1 MRYYIIAGEA
11 SGDMHASNLMHEL
24 NQLDSKAEY
33 RCWGGDLMEAEG
45 GTIVKHYRDLAF
57 MGFAEVLLNIRT
69 ITRNISFCKNDI
81 VNYMPDVLI
90 LVDYPGFN
98 LRIAAFAKEQGIK
111 VYYYISPQIWA
122 WKKSRVHQIKRN
134 IDKVFC
140 ILPFE
145 QDFYAKYDYHADFVG
160 HPLLDEL
167 RKHHAEALKE
177 SPEITNILARDSRP
191 IIALLPGSRKQEITK
206 MLPVMVSVTD
216 AFPQYQFVVAGVKWQ
231 PEELYRSLM
240 PKNPL
245 PIVWG
250 ATYALLQQSYA
261 ALVTSGTATL
271 ETALFNIPQVV
282 LYQANS
288 VSYLIAKQL
297 IKDISYISLPNLI
310 MDKLV
315 VTELIQ
321 HECNQ
326 QRVIEELMKIT
337 VNEASRSQ
345 MLEDYKKLVEILGNG
360 NASLKTAKIVYDSM
374 LNNK

>member
-1 MRYYIIAGEA
+1 MKYYIIAGEA

-24 NQLDSKAEY
+24 NQLDVDAEY

-45 GTIVKHYRDLAF
+45 GKIVKHYRDLAF
-57 MGFAEVLLNIRT
+57 MGFAEVILNLRT
-69 ITRNISFCKNDI
+69 ITRNISFCKHDI
-81 VNYMPDVLI
+81 VKYCPDVLI

-98 LRIAAFAKEQGIK
+98 LRIAAFAKAQGIK

-122 WKKSRVHQIKRN
+122 WKKSRIHQIKRN

-145 QDFYAKYDYHADFVG
+145 QDFYAKYDYHADYVG

-167 RKHHAEALKE
+167 RKYNTNTSVKSL
-177 SPEITNILARDSRP
+177 EINRIITRDSRP
-191 IIALLPGSRKQEITK
+191 IIALLPGSRKQEISK
-206 MLPVMVSVTD
+206 VLPVMVSITE
-216 AFPQYQFVVAGVKWQ
+216 AFPQFQFVIAGVKWQ

-240 PKNPL
+240 LKKPL

-250 ATYALLQQSYA
+250 ETYALLQQSYA

-271 ETALFNIPQVV
+271 ETALYNIPQVV
-282 LYQANS
+282 LYQANG
-288 VSYLIAKQL
+288 VSYVIAKQL
-297 IKDISYISLPNLI
+297 VNGISYISLPNLI
-310 MDKLV
+310 MDKPI

-321 HECNQ
+321 NDCNR
-326 QRVIEELMKIT
+326 QRVIDELEKIT
-337 VNEASRSQ
+337 IDKASRNQ
-345 MLEDYKKLVEILGNG
+345 MLDNYKQLGDILGNG
-360 NASLKTAKIVYDSM
+360 NASLKTAKIVYESL

>member
-1 MRYYIIAGEA
+1 MKYYIIAGEA

-24 NQLDSKAEY
+24 NQLDAQAEY
-33 RCWGGDLMEAEG
+33 RCWGGDLMQAEG
-45 GTIVKHYRDLAF
+45 GEVVKHYRDLAF
-57 MGFAEVLLNIRT
+57 MGFAEVAMNIRT
-69 ITRNISFCKNDI
+69 ITRNISFCKHDI
-81 VNYMPDVLI
+81 VAFNPDVVI

-98 LRIAAFAKEQGIK
+98 LRIASFAKAQGFK

-122 WKKSRVHQIKRN
+122 WKKSRVHKIKRT

-167 RKHHAEALKE
+167 RKHKAQIQDA
-177 SPEITNILARDSRP
+177 SSEINSLVAQDARP
-191 IIALLPGSRKQEITK
+191 IIALLPGSRKQEISK
-206 MLPVMVSVTD
+206 ILPVMVSVVD
-216 AFPQYQFVVAGVKWQ
+216 AFPQFQFVIAGVKWQ
-231 PEELYRSLM
+231 SEEFYRNAMNGKSI
-240 PKNPL
+240 

-250 ATYALLQQSYA
+250 QTYALLQQSFA

-288 VSYLIAKQL
+288 ISYIIAKQL
-297 IKDISYISLPNLI
+297 VKGISYISLPNLI

-321 HECNQ
+321 GDCNR
-326 QRVIEELMKIT
+326 QRVIEELEKIT
-337 VNEASRSQ
+337 TNADSRNL
-345 MLEDYKKLVEILGNG
+345 MLEGYQQLSEILGNG
-360 NASLKTAKIVYDSM
+360 NASLKTAKIVYESL

>member
-1 MRYYIIAGEA
+1 MKYYIIAGEA

-24 NQLDSKAEY
+24 NQLDVDAEY

-45 GTIVKHYRDLAF
+45 GEIVKHYRDLAF
-57 MGFAEVLLNIRT
+57 MGFAEVLMNIRT
-69 ITRNISFCKNDI
+69 ITRNISFCKKDI
-81 VNYMPDVLI
+81 VNYKPDVLI

-98 LRIAAFAKEQGIK
+98 LRIAAFAKAQGIK

-167 RKHHAEALKE
+167 RKHHAKALEK

-206 MLPVMVSVTD
+206 MLPVMVSVTE

-250 ATYALLQQSYA
+250 VTYALLQQSYA

-288 VSYLIAKQL
+288 VSYVIAKQL

-326 QRVIEELMKIT
+326 QRVIEELQKIT
-337 VNEASRSQ
+337 IDEVSRNQ
-345 MLEDYKKLVEILGNG
+345 MLDDYKKLVEILGNG

>member
-1 MRYYIIAGEA
+1 MKYYIIAGEA

-24 NQLDSKAEY
+24 NQLDANAEY

-45 GTIVKHYRDLAF
+45 GKIVKHYRDLAF
-57 MGFAEVLLNIRT
+57 MGFAEVILNLRT
-69 ITRNISFCKNDI
+69 ITRNISFCKHDI
-81 VNYMPDVLI
+81 VKYRPDVLI

-98 LRIAAFAKEQGIK
+98 LRIAAFAKAQGIK

-145 QDFYAKYDYHADFVG
+145 QAFYAKYDYHADFVG

-167 RKHHAEALKE
+167 RKHRTSTAT
-177 SPEITNILARDSRP
+177 SPEISRIVAHDPRP

-206 MLPVMVSVTD
+206 VLPVMASVTD
-216 AFPQYQFVVAGVKWQ
+216 AFPQFQFVIAGVKWQ

-250 ATYALLQQSYA
+250 ETYALLQQSYA

-271 ETALFNIPQVV
+271 ETALYNIPQVV

-288 VSYLIAKQL
+288 ISYVIAKQL
-297 IKDISYISLPNLI
+297 VKGISYISLPNLI

-321 HECNQ
+321 HDCNRL
-326 QRVIEELMKIT
+326 RVIEELQKIT
-337 VNEASRSQ
+337 TNDVSRNR
-345 MLEDYKKLVEILGNG
+345 MLDDYKQLVEILGNG
-360 NASLKTAKIVYDSM
+360 NASLKTAKIVYESL

>member
-1 MRYYIIAGEA
+1 MKYYIIAGEA

-24 NQLDSKAEY
+24 NQLDVDAEY
-33 RCWGGDLMEAEG
+33 RCWGGDLMEAAG
-45 GTIVKHYRDLAF
+45 GKIVKHYRDLAF
-57 MGFAEVLLNIRT
+57 MGFAEVILNIRT
-69 ITRNISFCKNDI
+69 ITRNISFCKHDI
-81 VNYMPDVLI
+81 VKYRPDVVI

-98 LRIAAFAKEQGIK
+98 LRIAAFAKAQGFK

-145 QDFYAKYDYHADFVG
+145 QDFYAKYNYHADFVG

-167 RKHHAEALKE
+167 RKHRTTTPTD
-177 SPEITNILARDSRP
+177 SQEISRILAHDSRP
-191 IIALLPGSRKQEITK
+191 IIALLPGSREQEITK
-206 MLPVMVSVTD
+206 LLPVMISTTD
-216 AFPQYQFVVAGVKWQ
+216 AFPQYQFVIAGVKWQ

-240 PKNPL
+240 LKNPL

-250 ATYALLQQSYA
+250 ETYVLLQQSYA

-271 ETALFNIPQVV
+271 ETALYNIPQVV

-288 VSYLIAKQL
+288 ISYVIAKQL

-310 MDKLV
+310 MDKPV

-321 HECNQ
+321 NDCNR
-326 QRVIEELMKIT
+326 QRVIEELEKIT
-337 VNEASRSQ
+337 INEVLRNQ
-345 MLEDYKKLVEILGNG
+345 MLNYYKQLSDILGNG
-360 NASLKTAKIVYDSM
+360 NASLKTAKIVYESL